1 MEKVSDKEIEEFKRL
16 QAKIKRVKRQE
27 EQFFKDVEE
36 RREEVLERLGVEG
49 LLSDDQKKVIAQN
62 QAVVNELKKVAKL
75 YEATIPEVLQY
86 IQSPRQIDFYKK
98 YHK

>member
-49 LLSDDQKKVIAQN
+49 LSDDQKKVIVQN
-62 QAVVNELKKVAKL
+62 QAVVNELKRIAKL
-75 YEATIPEVLQY
+75 YGITVPELLKH
-86 IQSPRQIDFYKK
+86 IQTPNQIDFYKK

>member
-49 LLSDDQKKVIAQN
+49 LSDDQKKVIAQN
-62 QAVVNELKKVAKL
+62 QAVVNELVKVAKL
-75 YEATIPEVLQY
+75 YGTTVPEVLKY
-86 IQSPRQIDFYKK
+86 IKSQTQVDYYKRF
-98 YHK
+98 HK

>member
-49 LLSDDQKKVIAQN
+49 LSDDQKKVIAQN
-62 QAVVNELKKVAKL
+62 QAVVN
-75 YEATIPEVLQY
+75 
-86 IQSPRQIDFYKK
+86 
-98 YHK
+98 

>member
-27 EQFFKDVEE
+27 EQFFKDIEE
-36 RREEVLERLGVEG
+36 RREEVLKRLGVED
-49 LLSDDQKKVIAQN
+49 LSDDQKKVIAQN
-62 QAVVNELKKVAKL
+62 QAVVNELVKVARL
-75 YEATIPEVLQY
+75 YGTTVSDVLKY
-86 IQSPRQIDFYKK
+86 IKTPNQIDFYKK

>member
-1 MEKVSDKEIEEFKRL
+1 MEKVSDKEIEEFKKL

-27 EQFFKDVEE
+27 ERFFKDVDE

-49 LLSDDQKKVIAQN
+49 LSDDQKKVIAQN
-62 QAVVNELKKVAKL
+62 QAVVNELVKVAKL
-75 YEATIPEVLQY
+75 YGATIPEVLKY

>member
-36 RREEVLERLGVEG
+36 RREEVLERLGVEEW
-49 LLSDDQKKVIAQN
+49 SDDQKKVIAQN
-62 QAVVNELKKVAKL
+62 QAVVNELVKVARL
-75 YEATIPEVLQY
+75 YGATVSEVLKY
-86 IQSPRQIDFYKK
+86 IQSPNQIDYYKRF
-98 YHK
+98 HK

>member
-36 RREEVLERLGVEG
+36 RRDEVLERLGIEE
-49 LLSDDQKKVIAQN
+49 LSDDQKKINAQN
-62 QAVVNELKKVAKL
+62 QAVVNEVKKVARL
-75 YEATIPEVLQY
+75 YGTTVQGLFNY
-86 IQSPRQIDFYKK
+86 IQSQTQIDYYKRC
-98 YHK
+98 HK

>member
-49 LLSDDQKKVIAQN
+49 LSDDQKKVIAQN
-62 QAVVNELKKVAKL
+62 QAVVNELKRIAKL
-75 YEATIPEVLQY
+75 YGITVLELLKH
-86 IQSPRQIDFYKK
+86 IQTPNQIDFYKK

>member
-49 LLSDDQKKVIAQN
+49 LSDDQKKVIAQN
-62 QAVVNELKKVAKL
+62 QAVVNELKNVARL
-75 YEATIPEVLQY
+75 YGATVPELFKHLKSQT
-86 IQSPRQIDFYKK
+86 QIDFYKK

>member
-49 LLSDDQKKVIAQN
+49 LTDDKKKVIAQN

>member
-36 RREEVLERLGVEG
+36 RREEVLERLGVEE
-49 LLSDDQKKVIAQN
+49 LLDDQKKVIAQN
-62 QAVVNELKKVAKL
+62 QAVVNELVKVAKL
-75 YEATIPEVLQY
+75 YGTTVPEVLKY
-86 IQSPRQIDFYKK
+86 IKSQTQVDYYKRF
-98 YHK
+98 HK

>member
-49 LLSDDQKKVIAQN
+49 LSDDQKKVIAQN
-62 QAVVNELKKVAKL
+62 QAVVNELKRIAKL
-75 YEATIPEVLQY
+75 YGITVP
-86 IQSPRQIDFYKK
+86 
-98 YHK
+98 

>member
-49 LLSDDQKKVIAQN
+49 LSDDQKKIIAQN
-62 QAVVNELKKVAKL
+62 QAVVNELKRIAKL
-75 YEATIPEVLQY
+75 YGITVSELLKH
-86 IQSPRQIDFYKK
+86 IQTPNQIDFYKK

>member
-36 RREEVLERLGVEG
+36 RREEVLERLGVEE
-49 LLSDDQKKVIAQN
+49 LSDDKKKVIAQN
-62 QAVVNELKKVAKL
+62 QAVVNELVKVAKL
-75 YEATIPEVLQY
+75 YGTTVPEVLKY
-86 IQSPRQIDFYKK
+86 IKSQTQVDYYKRF
-98 YHK
+98 HK

>member
-36 RREEVLERLGVEG
+36 RREEVLERLGVED
-49 LLSDDQKKVIAQN
+49 LSDDQKKVIAQN
-62 QAVVNELKKVAKL
+62 QAVVNELKRIAKL
-75 YEATIPEVLQY
+75 YGITVPELLKY
-86 IQSPRQIDFYKK
+86 IQTPNQIDFYKK

>member
-1 MEKVSDKEIEEFKRL
+1 MEKVSNKEIEEFKRL

-36 RREEVLERLGVEG
+36 RREEVLERLGVIEM
-49 LLSDDQKKVIAQN
+49 SDEQKKKNDTN
-62 QAVVNELKKVAKL
+62 QAVVNEVVKIAQLYGATVPELLKHIKS
-75 YEATIPEVLQY
+75 
-86 IQSPRQIDFYKK
+86 QSQIDFYKK

>member
-36 RREEVLERLGVEG
+36 RREEVLERLGAEE
-49 LLSDDQKKVIAQN
+49 LSDDQKRIIAQN

-75 YEATIPEVLQY
+75 YGATVPEVLKH
-86 IQSPRQIDFYKK
+86 IQSQTQIDFYKK